1 MDKRYRILAVDDEY
15 VNTQLIKSV
24 LHVEYD
30 ILTAINGHEAIAL
43 VKQYKPDLIL
53 LDVMMPDLSGFDV
66 CRIIRADA
74 VFDAIPVIFL
84 TALDSQEGELQGLE
98 LGGIDYLTKPV
109 NLELLKLRVR
119 NHLAMKEQ
127 RDQLARQKAE
137 LEVALAELEVQ
148 NERQRVTDAEKR
160 MFEQQYQQAQKLES
174 LGVLAGGIAHDFN
187 NILAIII
194 GYCGLTKIDYE
205 KAEINISHIEKAAE
219 RAASLCSQMLA
230 YAGKAQFIVTQVN
243 MTALVNEMVAMMKAT
258 TKQNVVIISDL
269 SANLPP
275 LMGDAS
281 QLRQIVMNLI
291 VNAAEAIGDSQGVIK
306 VSLTEA
312 VFTVG
317 QGEKDHLGTL
327 IPAGCYICLEISD
340 TGCGMDEETKRR
352 IFEPFY
358 TTKFSGRG
366 LGMSATLG
374 IITAH
379 KGALQLYSRQGH
391 GSAFKIYLP
400 AQNSDAADTET
411 LRQAVPAPWQG
422 SGTILLVEDEEQ
434 VMQVARDMLEALGFT
449 VVEACNGKDALSI
462 YRKNASDIML
472 VVTDI
477 GMPIMDGYA
486 LFRELKTVNPSLPI
500 IISSGYGDAEVISKI
515 AHADIAGLF
524 SKPYNFD
531 KMREVLQSVV
541 APIKC
546 ST

>member
-15 VNTQLIKSV
+15 VNIQLIKSV
-24 LHVEYD
+24 LHNTYD
-30 ILTAINGHEAIAL
+30 ILTAMNGHEAIAM

-53 LDVMMPDLSGFDV
+53 LDVMMPDLSGFEV

-74 VFDAIPVIFL
+74 EFDAIPVIFL
-84 TALDSQEGELQGLE
+84 TALDSQEGQLQGLE

-127 RDQLARQKAE
+127 RDQLARQKEE
-137 LEVALAELEVQ
+137 LEAALAELEAQ
-148 NERQRVTDAEKR
+148 NERQRVADAQKR
-160 MFEQQYQQAQKLES
+160 VLEQQCQQAQKLES

-205 KAEINISHIEKAAE
+205 KAENNISHIEKAAE
-219 RAASLCSQMLA
+219 RAASLCRQMLA

-243 MTALVNEMVAMMKAT
+243 MTALVEEMVTMLKAT
-258 TKQNVVIISDL
+258 TKQNVAIISDL
-269 SANLPP
+269 SANLPT

-281 QLRQIVMNLI
+281 QLRQIVINLTI
-291 VNAAEAIGDSQGVIK
+291 NAAEAIGDAQGVIK
-306 VSLTEA
+306 ILLTKRVVS
-312 VFTVG
+312 VG
-317 QGEKDHLGTL
+317 QREKDHLGAL

-340 TGCGMDEETKRR
+340 TGCGMDEETKQR

-379 KGALQLYSRQGH
+379 KGALQLSSRQGL
-391 GSAFKIYLP
+391 GSTFKIYLP
-400 AQNSDAADTET
+400 AQNSDAADQET
-411 LRQAVPAPWQG
+411 LRQVVHNPWQG

-434 VMQVARDMLEALGFT
+434 VMHVARAMLEELGFT
-449 VVEACNGKDALSI
+449 VVEACNGKEALEM
-462 YRKNASDIML
+462 YRKYASDIML

-477 GMPIMDGYA
+477 GMPVMDGYA
-486 LFRELKTVNPSLPI
+486 LFRELKTVNPLLPI
-500 IISSGYGDAEVISKI
+500 IISSGYGDAEVNSRI
-515 AHADIAGLF
+515 ARADIAGLF